1 MRKPT
6 KSHTNSINSFSL
18 ILETTLAPELN
29 DIVLILKIKG
39 LRLKNEELTQNNFYI
54 MAAVKHSKTILN
66 DKTAVGKY
74 W

>member
-39 LRLKNEELTQNNFYI
+39 LRLKNEELT
-54 MAAVKHSKTILN
+54 
-66 DKTAVGKY
+66 
-74 W
+74 